1 MRFRQS
7 TAAADTEERPDT
19 RALIV
24 ESAERVFRTY
34 GYAKTTV
41 ADIARE
47 MGMSPANIYRF
58 FPSKAALHEAI
69 ADRIV
74 GEVEAGGMQIARL
87 PLSASERLRL
97 LVVERYKQTVAIM
110 LDQHKVHEMVAIALD
125 EQWPVV
131 ERHLDRMTGITET
144 IIREGIASGE
154 FAAADPAVAAR
165 CFFAAMASTC
175 HPALVAQC
183 MNKPNRA
190 SPEELVDFA
199 LKALRP

>member
-7 TAAADTEERPDT
+7 TAVADTEERPDT

-131 ERHLDRMTGITET
+131 ERHLDR
-144 IIREGIASGE
+144 IASGE
-154 FAAADPAVAAR
+154 FVAADPAAAAR